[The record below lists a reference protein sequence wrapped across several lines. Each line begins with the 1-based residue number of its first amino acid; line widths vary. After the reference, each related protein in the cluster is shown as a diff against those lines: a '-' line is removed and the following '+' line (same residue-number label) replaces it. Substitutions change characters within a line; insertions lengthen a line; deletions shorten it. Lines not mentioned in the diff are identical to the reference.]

1 MEQLARMR
9 DTTADVCVIAGDTNL
24 KSDIETRDVVSRYM
38 STNWGLVD
46 NCIDKKDDFILIL
59 GTTMSNAGGH
69 SVVFRKKFWHNP
81 HYAVWAT
88 MEIGHTV
95 PDPQAVSSPSS
106 RIAKQMLQ
114 EVADHVLAPPN
125 AGAPAT
131 VPQSS
136 LQPSAGAPAA
146 VPQSSPQPS
155 AGAPAAVAQSSLQ
168 PAMDAET
175 PAHAPPPGLATCPP
189 AATAPAAAPTQ
200 PSQPEQLAAPQG
212 AARPGA
218 ERQRQRPAAVR
229 QPAAVAQTPLRKRV
243 LRQLASCARRRC
255 T

>member
-1 MEQLARMR
+1 MR

-46 NCIDKKDDFILIL
+46 NCINKKDDFILIL
-59 GTTMSNAGGH
+59 GTAANTGGH
-69 SVVFRKKFWHNP
+69 SDVFRKQFWAVP

-88 MEIGHTV
+88 VCSGHAM
-95 PDPQAVSSPSS
+95 PDPQLGLDAYPTT
-106 RIAKQMLQ
+106 ATAYEMLQ
-114 EVADHVLAPPN
+114 DVADHVLAPPYV
-125 AGAPAT
+125 GAPA
-131 VPQSS
+131 VIFSDS
-136 LQPSAGAPAA
+136 DYSD
-146 VPQSSPQPS
+146 SEYSD
-155 AGAPAAVAQSSLQ
+155 
-168 PAMDAET
+168 AMDAET
-175 PAHAPPPGLATCPP
+175 PAPAPPPAAATWPP

-229 QPAAVAQTPLRKRV
+229 QPAAVAQAPMRRAAAAAQTPLRKAAVAQTPLRKRV
-243 LRQLASCARRRC
+243 LGQLASCARRRC